1 LLFEVGQVSCGGDGV
16 VAYALLRNEL
26 RRRPG
31 GRGWRACGA
40 AGSQVS
46 GSPVDD
52 AGLRTPAVV
61 SAEDDLV
68 SLQFGAPQA
77 SNLVSSGDVE
87 FGISES
93 GELVCVAVRRPDVA
107 VPADYPG

>member
-1 LLFEVGQVSCGGDGV
+1 
-16 VAYALLRNEL
+16 
-26 RRRPG
+26 
-31 GRGWRACGA
+31 
-40 AGSQVS
+40 VS